1 MPHRDLGLYLFHAAF
16 WGSFGVTRLLSR
28 STSPEAAAP
37 KAPAVSG
44 PERVAPWSRAVLMV
58 HMVAFTVMYFG
69 IGNAVIP
76 DRVPDL
82 FPGQRWLGGAV
93 ILLGAIFASWALAHF
108 KSWRYRAAL
117 AEGHEL
123 ATDGPFGI
131 VRHPIYLAL
140 DLLALGSALWA
151 PTATIWIGAVLM
163 ALGSDLRARAEERLL
178 VEAFGDRYREYM
190 ARTSRFLPGIY

>member
-1 MPHRDLGLYLFHAAF
+1 
-16 WGSFGVTRLLSR
+16 
-28 STSPEAAAP
+28 
-37 KAPAVSG
+37 
-44 PERVAPWSRAVLMV
+44 MV
-58 HMVAFTVMYFG
+58 HMLAFLVMYAG

-76 DRVPDL
+76 DRVPEL
-82 FPGQRWLGGAV
+82 FPGQRWVGGLV
-93 ILLGAIFASWALAHF
+93 ILVGAAFASWALLHF

-123 ATDGPFGI
+123 ATGGPFGI

-151 PTATIWIGAVLM
+151 PTPIIWTGAALM

-178 VEAFGDRYREYM
+178 IEGFGDRYREYM

>member
-1 MPHRDLGLYLFHAAF
+1 MMRDWPLYLFHGLF
-16 WGSFGVTRLLSR
+16 WGSFGVARLLTR
-28 STSPEAAAP
+28 PTRATSPAP
-37 KAPAVSG
+37 TAPAVTG
-44 PERVAPWSRAVLMV
+44 PERVAPWSRSVLMV
-58 HMVAFTVMYFG
+58 HSVAFGVMYFG

-76 DRVPDL
+76 DRVPEL

-93 ILLGAIFASWALAHF
+93 ILLGAGFASWALAHF

-140 DLLALGSALWA
+140 DLLAIGSALWA
-151 PTATIWIGAVLM
+151 PTATIWVGAALM
-163 ALGSDLRARAEERLL
+163 VLGSDLRARAEERLL
-178 VEAFGDRYREYM
+178 VEGFGDRYREYM
-190 ARTSRFLPGIY
+190 AKTSRFVPGIY